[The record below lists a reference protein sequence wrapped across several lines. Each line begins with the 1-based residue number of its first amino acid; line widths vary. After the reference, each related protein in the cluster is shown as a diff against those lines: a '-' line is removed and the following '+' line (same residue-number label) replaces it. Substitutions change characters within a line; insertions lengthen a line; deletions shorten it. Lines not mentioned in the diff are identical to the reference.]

1 MNRTCGGFH
10 IFGAHTIIMCSEKF
24 GKSHRKIAEIGF
36 ICLQRGLAIKAR
48 GHRNRMGRGTC
59 PSYGALESLRQYIVE
74 RQTSMPWYTFSGIYL
89 IGWSA
94 LLVHCLFRREFFPI
108 FGRRWGTK
116 ALWLFTFVFLN
127 PLLTLI
133 YFVFG
138 FLLSRDSILANR
150 AAPQDASG
158 GADEPRA
165 TKEKPQ
171 PAEKSKAGGH
181 GGSLRAVLTGL
192 GSAAAIAS
200 IGVVLVLFELPLG
213 AGKAEPIVIGTI
225 NAKNNTQTLSSTSAE
240 SAGRVSMRNVLVICQ
255 SPGDLL
261 DLTMREF
268 RKSLAQLP
276 CVSEVAYCPFGTRP
290 KPGGRLP
297 DVFIIV
303 NMSVVNEK
311 SFICSQYFKAVIK
324 WTAGSSIFAGTSVSD
339 QRGALEVVRF
349 DIESLLEHES
359 ETFGIERPQA
369 KCKLAADSICSEMT
383 SSISKQFENLLDKY
397 GRMPE
402 SPRVLEGTYHEPPEF
417 SFLKTG
423 QAQQVISGYGLLK
436 SNRSVWQFTDKRDI
450 DKAVTAYRDELK
462 VLGWEQEE
470 LGKEYLR
477 MQNQNQRIHIFRLR
491 QRDCKAGTIFWS
503 ESDKTASGAK
513 LVADYESNF
522 TDDQMQKAMDALLN
536 SNAEV
541 KTLLVFEKYFHTP
554 MQLERL
560 ESIIEQSP
568 VHTLDE
574 YLMLARY
581 WAQRGRMDKGRASLL
596 QARAMQRTGKSHNA
610 RAEEIKNLAEKLGD
624 ESLAKVPLDEEI
636 FRQVGFINPQQL
648 KEPIKMEKSMDE
660 PVLFYRPLGDGNLQ
674 TFALRVIRSQESS
687 LSAPYHLLIVE
698 SRKGSSRSS
707 ENSGRI
713 KSGNVWAADTSIN
726 ALADE
731 SKSLQIQVKSLDGEH
746 FLFTITP

>member
-1 MNRTCGGFH
+1 M
-10 IFGAHTIIMCSEKF
+10 
-24 GKSHRKIAEIGF
+24 
-36 ICLQRGLAIKAR
+36 
-48 GHRNRMGRGTC
+48 
-59 PSYGALESLRQYIVE
+59 
-74 RQTSMPWYTFSGIYL
+74 
-89 IGWSA
+89 
-94 LLVHCLFRREFFPI
+94 LVHCLLRREFFPI

-138 FLLSRDSILANR
+138 VLLSQDWILASR
-150 AAPQDASG
+150 AAPQSSGVPMEGASG
-158 GADEPRA
+158 RADESKAPNG
-165 TKEKPQ
+165 KPQ
-171 PAEKSKAGGH
+171 PADKSKAGGH

-192 GSAAAIAS
+192 GSAAAIACV
-200 IGVVLVLFELPLG
+200 GVVLVLFELPLG
-213 AGKAEPIVIGTI
+213 AGNAEPMVIGTI

-240 SAGRVSMRNVLVICQ
+240 SAARVSTQNVLIICQ

-261 DLTMREF
+261 DLTMRGF
-268 RKSLAQLP
+268 QRSLAQLP

-297 DVFIIV
+297 DVFIMV
-303 NMSVVNEK
+303 NMSAVNEK
-311 SFICSQYFKAVIK
+311 SFICSRYFKAVIK
-324 WTAGSSIFAGTSVSD
+324 WTAGSSIFAGTSASD
-339 QRGALEVVRF
+339 QSRALEVVRF

-359 ETFGIERPQA
+359 ETFGIESPQA
-369 KCKLAADSICSEMT
+369 KYKLAADSICSEMT

-417 SFLKTG
+417 SFLKAG
-423 QAQQVISGYGLLK
+423 RARQLISGYGLLK
-436 SNRSVWQFTDKRDI
+436 SNHSVWQFTDKRDT
-450 DKAVTAYRDELK
+450 DNALRAYCDELK
-462 VLGWEQEE
+462 TVGWGQEE

-477 MQNQNQRIHIFRLR
+477 MQNQNQRIHIFHLH
-491 QRDCKAGTIFWS
+491 QRDSKAGTIFWS
-503 ESDKTASGAK
+503 EPDKTASGAK
-513 LVADYESNF
+513 LVADYESDF

-536 SNAEV
+536 SNVEI

-560 ESIIEQSP
+560 ECIIEQSA
-568 VHTLDE
+568 VQSMDE

-596 QARAMQRTGKSHNA
+596 RARAMQRTEKSHNV

-624 ESLAKVPLDEEI
+624 ASLAKVPLDEEV
-636 FRQVGFINPQQL
+636 FRQVGFINTRQL
-648 KEPIKMEKSMDE
+648 KKPIKMEKSVDE
-660 PVLFYRPLGDGNLQ
+660 PVLFYRPLGDGDLQ

-687 LSAPYHLLIVE
+687 LSAPYHLLTVE

-707 ENSGRI
+707 ENSGRV
-713 KSGNVWAADTSIN
+713 KSGNVWGADTSIN

-731 SKSLQIQVKSLDGEH
+731 SKSLQVRVKSLSGEH